1 MVRVGCYQFHSF
13 SSFTLEITPSQKL
26 VSVQLVM
33 LVASKYLNDA
43 SVLQSVM
50 NIVASILK
58 DKGSIPAGISF
69 IDCPEMITELSQ
81 PQQLDVFFSVLQST
95 ANTVTLSSTLSSL
108 LTLVEDSWGTPIFS
122 IADPTIIDSIDCPRF
137 VGILSRLFDASPT
150 PMIISQVL
158 VIGSSLLR
166 FRHLHGFASRVA
178 QFQQAV
184 ERARFLFRLSSLLDS
199 NETLIIQRVAH
210 FLAAAA
216 TSGRVRTTPSLA
228 RRALQA
234 DSGEWSDRTPFG
246 HLQQKHVRRT
256 APSGYADSY

>member
-1 MVRVGCYQFHSF
+1 MVRVRCHQFHSF
-13 SSFTLEITPSQKL
+13 SSFILEITPSQKL

-50 NIVASILK
+50 HIIASILK
-58 DKGSIPAGISF
+58 DKGNVPAGISST
-69 IDCPEMITELSQ
+69 DCPEMITELSQ
-81 PQQLDVFFSVLQST
+81 PHQLDVFFSVLQSA

-108 LTLVEDSWGTPIFS
+108 LILVEDSWGTPIFS
-122 IADPTIIDSIDCPRF
+122 LADPTIIDSIDCPRF
-137 VGILSRLFDASPT
+137 VDILSHLFDTSPT

-166 FRHLHGFASRVA
+166 FRCLRSFVSHVA

-199 NETLIIQRVAH
+199 NETLVIQRVAH

-216 TSGRVRTTPSLA
+216 TSGRLRTDPSLA
-228 RRALQA
+228 RRALQT
-234 DSGEWSDRTPFG
+234 DSGEWSRRAASG
-246 HLQQKHVRRT
+246 HLQQKYVRCP